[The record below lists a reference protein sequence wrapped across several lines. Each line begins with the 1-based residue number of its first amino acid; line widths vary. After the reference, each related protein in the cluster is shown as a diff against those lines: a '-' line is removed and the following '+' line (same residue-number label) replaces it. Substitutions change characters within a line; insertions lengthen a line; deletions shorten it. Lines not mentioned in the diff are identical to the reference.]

1 MPEAGQEASGRRGSQ
16 GRVAVGWLA
25 DCRGT
30 QALLANRYSAEQ
42 DDNER
47 FVAGMRA
54 QFGL

>member
-1 MPEAGQEASGRRGSQ
+1 VPEAGQKASGRRGSQ

-25 DCRGT
+25 DRHGA

-42 DDNER
+42 DER

-54 QFGL
+54 EFGL